1 MKRNY
6 RILVLVLLMAVA
18 SCSFTTKKFTDNDPS
33 KDKLLI
39 DLITYVLERGHY
51 DAKTIDDSFSSEV
64 YKDYLEAIDPLK
76 RFFYKEDIEEFAAYE
91 DQIDNQI
98 RDKDLSFFTLTHER
112 LQSRMKEVREIYKE
126 ILAEPFDFS
135 EEENINTNYEEID
148 YVSSR
153 AELKERWRKQLKF
166 STLGSFYDKKQEQE
180 GISDNY
186 AMEED
191 QDGEIEDPVRPDF
204 NTTPSKDNNSEESE
218 EPKQIKTDAELEKEA
233 RETTLTS
240 MDEYFDFSEE
250 LERKDYFSVYIN
262 AIVEEFDPHTFYFA
276 PQDKDRFDIAMSGK
290 LEGIGA
296 RLQKKS
302 DNITIMEV
310 ISGGPAWMS
319 DELSEGDIILK
330 VKQEDEEDPVSI
342 VGMRLEDAVNL
353 IKGPKDSKVT
363 LTVKKKVLGNIED
376 ITITRD
382 VVEIEE
388 TYAKSAKVEKNGK
401 TYGLINLPKFY
412 FNMENYNERNAA
424 SDVEKEIVRLKQEGM
439 EGLVLDLRN
448 NGGGSLK
455 TVVDIAG
462 LFIEKGPVVQVKSK
476 TEGQEV
482 LEDKDP
488 AILWDGPL
496 VILVNELSASAS
508 EILAAAM
515 QDYKR
520 AIIIGSKQT
529 YGKGTV
535 QNVIDLNQTVRSNE
549 YGDLG
554 ALKLTT
560 QKFYRVNGGSTQL
573 EGVKS
578 DVVVPDKYSFIDIG
592 EKDYTNPLPWD
603 QIKPAK
609 YEVWDGYIDFEEV
622 IENSKDRM
630 ANNEQ
635 LNLISQNAQW
645 VRTQRDEEIYPLTYV
660 AYNQE
665 RKESREEAKRFDA
678 IDRYT
683 SNLTF
688 ESLPYEVDLYETD
701 STLMEKRVRWHK
713 NLTGDVYV
721 EEAIHVLEDIKV
733 NNIKKS
739 KLADIR
745 K

>member
-1 MKRNY
+1 
-6 RILVLVLLMAVA
+6 MAAA
-18 SCSFTTKKFTDNDPS
+18 SCSFTKKTFNDPN

-51 DAKTIDDSFSSEV
+51 DAKSIDDGFSKEV
-64 YKDYLEAIDPLK
+64 YKDYLDAVDPLK
-76 RFFYKEDIEEFAAYE
+76 RFFYDKDVKEFVVYQDKID
-91 DQIDNQI
+91 DQI
-98 RDKDLSFFTLTHER
+98 RGKDLTFFNLTHER
-112 LQSRMKEVREIYKE
+112 LLERMKEVRGIYKE
-126 ILAEPFDFS
+126 ILAQPFDFS
-135 EEENINTNYEEID
+135 EEEDINTNYEEIE
-148 YVSSR
+148 YVSTR

-166 STLGSFYDKKQEQE
+166 STLANYYEKKEEQEQRLLNKKE
-180 GISDNY
+180 SENSKKNY
-186 AMEED
+186 TDAD
-191 QDGEIEDPVRPDF
+191 LIDIEDKTKETF
-204 NTTPSKDNNSEESE
+204 ASSKSDSEDDKEFVLKS
-218 EPKQIKTDAELEKEA
+218 DAELEKEA
-233 RETTLTS
+233 REAVLTS

-250 LERKDYFSVYIN
+250 LERKDYFAVYIN

-310 ISGGPAWMS
+310 ISGGPAWLS
-319 DELSEGDIILK
+319 DKLSEGDIILK
-330 VKQEDEEDPVSI
+330 VRQENEENPVSI
-342 VGMRLEDAVNL
+342 VGMRLDDAVNL

-363 LTVKKKVLGNIED
+363 LTVKKKMMGNIED

-382 VVEIEE
+382 VVELEE
-388 TYAKSAKVEKNGK
+388 TYAKSALVKKNGREF
-401 TYGLINLPKFY
+401 GLINLPKFY
-412 FNMENYNERNAA
+412 FDMENYADRNAA
-424 SDVEKEIVRLKQEGM
+424 SDVKKEIIRLKKEGM

-462 LFIEKGPVVQVKSK
+462 LFIEKGPIVQVKSK
-476 TEGQEV
+476 GAGQEI
-482 LEDKDP
+482 LEDQDP
-488 AILWDGPL
+488 SILWDGPL

-578 DVVVPDKYSFIDIG
+578 DVVVPDRYSYIDIG
-592 EKDYTNPLPWD
+592 EKDYENPLPWD
-603 QIKPAK
+603 QIKAAK
-609 YEVWDGYIDFEEV
+609 YKIWDGYIDFEDA
-622 IENSKDRM
+622 IKNSNERM
-630 ANNEQ
+630 SNNAQ
-635 LNLISQNAQW
+635 LNLIAENAKW
-645 VRTQRDEEIYPLTYV
+645 VKDQRDEDIYPLNYT
-660 AYNQE
+660 AYQNQRLLTE
-665 RKESREEAKRFDA
+665 KDAKRFDA
-678 IDRYT
+678 ISSYT
-683 SNLTF
+683 SNLTY
-688 ESLPYEVDLYETD
+688 ESLPYEMELYATD
-701 STLMEKRVRWHK
+701 TILKEKRDRWHTS
-713 NLTGDVYV
+713 LTGDVYV
-721 EEAIHVLEDIKV
+721 EEAINVLEDIKI
-733 NNIKKS
+733 NNIKRS
-739 KLADIR
+739 KVATI
-745 K
+745 KN

>member
-1 MKRNY
+1 MKIKRFMRRNY
-6 RILVLVLLMAVA
+6 KILVLVLLMAVA
-18 SCSFTTKKFTDNDPS
+18 SCSFTTRQLNDDN

-51 DAKTIDDSFSSEV
+51 DAKAIDDEFSKEV
-64 YKDYLEAIDPLK
+64 YKDYLNSIDPLK
-76 RFFYKEDIEEFAAYE
+76 RFFYEEDIKEFAAYE
-91 DQIDNQI
+91 TQIDDQIRN
-98 RDKDLSFFTLTHER
+98 KDITFFDLTHQR
-112 LQSRMKEVREIYKE
+112 LQQRMEEVRGIYKE
-126 ILAEPFDFS
+126 ILAQPFDFS
-135 EEENINTNYEEID
+135 EEEEINTNYDEIG

-153 AELKERWRKQLKF
+153 DELKERWRKQLKF
-166 STLGSFYDKKQEQE
+166 NTLGTFYDKKQEQE
-180 GISDNY
+180 GNTTG
-186 AMEED
+186 ENE
-191 QDGEIEDPVRPDF
+191 DGESTDENPETPV
-204 NTTPSKDNNSEESE
+204 SKS
-218 EPKQIKTDAELEKEA
+218 DAELEKEA
-233 RETTLTS
+233 RETTLTAI
-240 MDEYFDFSEE
+240 DEYFDFSSE

-319 DELSEGDIILK
+319 DELEEGDVILK
-330 VKQEDEEDPVSI
+330 VKQENEENPVSV
-342 VGMRLEDAVNL
+342 VGMRLDDAVSL

-363 LTVKKKVLGNIED
+363 LTVRKKVLGNIEEV
-376 ITITRD
+376 TITRD
-382 VVEIEE
+382 VVELEE
-388 TYAKSAKVEKNGK
+388 TYAKTAVVEKNNRKFGV
-401 TYGLINLPKFY
+401 INLPKFY
-412 FNMENYNERNAA
+412 FNMEDYSQRNAA
-424 SDVEKEIVRLKQEGM
+424 SDVRQEIVRLKAEGM

-455 TVVDIAG
+455 TVVDMAG
-462 LFIEKGPVVQVKSK
+462 LFIEKGPIVQVKSK
-476 TEGQEV
+476 TEGKEV

-488 AILWDGPL
+488 GILWDGPL

-578 DVVVPDKYSFIDIG
+578 DVVVPDRYSFIDIG
-592 EKDYTNPLPWD
+592 EKDYANPLPWD
-603 QIKPAK
+603 QIKAAK
-609 YEVWDGYIDFEEV
+609 YKIWDGYIDYEGV
-622 IENSKDRM
+622 IEKSKERMSNS
-630 ANNEQ
+630 EQ
-635 LNLISQNAQW
+635 LNLIAENAKW
-645 VRTQRDEEIYPLTYV
+645 IKNQRDEEVYSLNYSSYET
-660 AYNQE
+660 E
-665 RKESREEAKRFDA
+665 RKASQEEAKKYNA
-678 IDRYT
+678 INKYS

-688 ESLPYEVDLYETD
+688 HSLPYEQELYKNDEV
-701 STLMEKRVRWHK
+701 LKEKRVRWHK
-713 NLTGDVYV
+713 NLTSDIYV
-721 EEAIHVLEDIKV
+721 EEAIHVLDDISI

-745 K
+745 N